1 MFANDKVDYVDLSS
15 FWLPLRPLFFL
26 LKFESA
32 DLSVTAD
39 LRVRMKHS
47 ASQFKS
53 L

>member
-32 DLSVTAD
+32 ITAD
-39 LRVRMKHS
+39 LKVRMKYS
-47 ASQFKS
+47 ASQIKS